1 LAVNTTHDLS
11 AIFHIALVADW
22 DEAKR
27 NGSYRVS
34 TLGATLDE
42 VGFIHASFEEQLA
55 RVGAGFYADVRE
67 ALVVLVIDVDRL
79 DAPVVVENLDGG
91 DERFPHIYGPV
102 PTDAVVAVRPATVT
116 PDGCFLTEMD
126 ADT

>member
-1 LAVNTTHDLS
+1 LTANTTDDPTTIL
-11 AIFHIALVADW
+11 HIALGADW

-42 VGFIHASFEEQLA
+42 VGFIHASFEDQVA
-55 RVGAGFYADVRE
+55 RVGAAFYAGVRDP
-67 ALVVLVIDVDRL
+67 LVVLVIDVDRL
-79 DAPVVVENLDGG
+79 DVPVVVENLDGG
-91 DERFPHIYGPV
+91 DETFPHIYGPV

-116 PDGCFLTEMD
+116 PDGRFLTELDGD
-126 ADT
+126 A